1 MLKVSTVTSSTLSIE
16 SIQDNH
22 AKSIHMLQV
31 VHCQLK
37 NTRDNP
43 AKSIHMLQLVHCQ
56 KHVTILLKV
65 STCYNLYTVKN
76 TRDNPAKS
84 IHMLQLVHCQKHK

>member
-1 MLKVSTVTSSTLSIE
+1 MLQLVRCQLKTHGTIMLKVSTVTSSTLSIE

-56 KHVTILLKV
+56 KHT
-65 STCYNLYTVKN
+65 
-76 TRDNPAKS
+76 
-84 IHMLQLVHCQKHK
+84 